1 MLTSSADRVLQWAEG
16 YVPKWTRPLLGADG
30 RFSPTGANSLQTG
43 VDRAFGALADAL
55 GLTATRAMF
64 DNLRALAEAEA
75 EFEWQLALAG
85 YLGVVGSAVGDAPRL
100 AVARLGEVSKKGET
114 IDSPLALAR
123 VWTSALGQAMH
134 SAMQSDGGVAA
145 TARLVRAMTERQLRL
160 ENLVAL
166 AADSVGLTTRRD
178 LDEAHREIHLLKR
191 EMRSLR
197 RDRATKAVPTKRKRA
212 SANGS
217 ATGTR
222 EQT

>member
-1 MLTSSADRVLQWAEG
+1 MLITSADRVLQFAEG
-16 YVPKWTRPLLGADG
+16 YLPKFG
-30 RFSPTGANSLQTG
+30 RTEANSLQTG
-43 VDRAFGALADAL
+43 VDRVFGAFADAL

-64 DNLRALAEAEA
+64 DNLRALAEAE
-75 EFEWQLALAG
+75 FEWQLALAG
-85 YLGVVGSAVGDAPRL
+85 YLGVAGSAVGDAPRL

-123 VWTSALGQAMH
+123 IWTSALGQAMH

-145 TARLVRAMTERQLRL
+145 TARLARVTTQRQLRL
-160 ENLVAL
+160 ANLVAL

-178 LDEAHREIHLLKR
+178 LDEAYREIQLLKR
-191 EMRSLR
+191 EMRSVR
-197 RDRATKAVPTKRKRA
+197 RATKAAPTKREQA

-222 EQT
+222 EQA

>member
-1 MLTSSADRVLQWAEG
+1 MLITSADRVLQFAEG
-16 YVPKWTRPLLGADG
+16 YLPKFG
-30 RFSPTGANSLQTG
+30 RTEANSLQTG
-43 VDRAFGALADAL
+43 IDRVFGAFADAL

-64 DNLRALAEAEA
+64 DNLRALAEAE
-75 EFEWQLALAG
+75 FEQQLALAG
-85 YLGVVGSAVGDAPRL
+85 YLGVAGSAVGDAPRL

-123 VWTSALGQAMH
+123 IWTSALGQAMH

-145 TARLVRAMTERQLRL
+145 TERLVRVTTERQLRL
-160 ENLVAL
+160 ANLVAL

-178 LDEAHREIHLLKR
+178 LDEAYREIQLLKR
-191 EMRSLR
+191 EMRSVR
-197 RDRATKAVPTKRKRA
+197 RATKAAPTKREQA

-222 EQT
+222 EQA

>member
-1 MLTSSADRVLQWAEG
+1 VLTSSADRVLQWAEG
-16 YVPKWTRPLLGADG
+16 YVPKWTRPLFSADG

-64 DNLRALAEAEA
+64 DNLRALTEA

-166 AADSVGLTTRRD
+166 AADSVGLATRRD
-178 LDEAHREIHLLKR
+178 LDEAHREIQLLKR

-197 RDRATKAVPTKRKRA
+197 RDRATKAAPTKRKRA

-222 EQT
+222 EQA

>member
-1 MLTSSADRVLQWAEG
+1 MLITSADRVLQFAEG
-16 YVPKWTRPLLGADG
+16 YLPKFG
-30 RFSPTGANSLQTG
+30 RTEANSLQTG
-43 VDRAFGALADAL
+43 VDRVFGAFADAL

-64 DNLRALAEAEA
+64 DNLRALAEAE
-75 EFEWQLALAG
+75 FEWQLALAG
-85 YLGVVGSAVGDAPRL
+85 YLGVAGSAVGDAPRL

-123 VWTSALGQAMH
+123 IWTSALGQAMH

-145 TARLVRAMTERQLRL
+145 TERLVRVTTERQLRL
-160 ENLVAL
+160 ANLVAL
-166 AADSVGLTTRRD
+166 AADSVGMTTRRD
-178 LDEAHREIHLLKR
+178 LDEAYREIQLLKR

-197 RDRATKAVPTKRKRA
+197 RDRATKAAPTKRKQA

-222 EQT
+222 EQA

>member
-1 MLTSSADRVLQWAEG
+1 MLTTSADRVLQWAEG
-16 YVPKWTRPLLGADG
+16 YVPKWTRPLFSADG
-30 RFSPTGANSLQTG
+30 RFSPTGANPVQTG

-64 DNLRALAEAEA
+64 DNLRALAEAE
-75 EFEWQLALAG
+75 FEWQLALAG

-100 AVARLGEVSKKGET
+100 AVTRLGEVSKKGET

-145 TARLVRAMTERQLRL
+145 TARLVRVTTERQLRL
-160 ENLVAL
+160 ANLVAL

-178 LDEAHREIHLLKR
+178 LDEAYREIQLLKR

-197 RDRATKAVPTKRKRA
+197 KQA

-222 EQT
+222 EQA